1 MIKNLNPTRPTRQ
14 SITSRVANMADYME
28 SILYLECAGRRVKLV
43 HQTVPDDKLC
53 NRDMSPR
60 LTLTDMEL
68 FLDAFETGYGFA
80 EMKYK

>member
-1 MIKNLNPTRPTRQ
+1 MIKPTIKSLNDRV
-14 SITSRVANMADYME
+14 SRMSQYME

>member
-1 MIKNLNPTRPTRQ
+1 MIKPTIK
-14 SITSRVANMADYME
+14 SLIDRVARMSQYME
-28 SILYLECAGRRVKLV
+28 SILYLECSGRRVKLV